1 MKRGESLLLV
11 GSAAMA
17 LTPKCPLCFAALLGA
32 GGAAGTAAAAWM
44 PAVMVVSL
52 TISVAAISIRSH
64 MERRYGAAAVALIAA
79 AAILAGKFVV
89 QSTGVVYV
97 GAAALFAAA
106 ISHFALERI
115 RWHKPLM
122 W

>member
-1 MKRGESLLLV
+1 
-11 GSAAMA
+11 MA
-17 LTPKCPLCFAALLGA
+17 LAPKCPLCLAALLGA
-32 GGAAGTAAAAWM
+32 SGAAGAAATAWM

-52 TISVAAISIRSH
+52 VISVAAIFIRSH
-64 MERRYGAAAVALIAA
+64 LERRYGAAAVALIAA
-79 AAILAGKFVV
+79 ATILTGKFVV
-89 QSTGVVYV
+89 HSTPVVYV